1 MLETPDLELS
11 ELVRLGFRIFD
22 QGVCAAAQA
31 LGRRIAGI
39 ADVAGVGGRSRCWA
53 CHGFHRCLVGWY

>member
-1 MLETPDLELS
+1 
-11 ELVRLGFRIFD
+11 
-22 QGVCAAAQA
+22 